1 MQGGY
6 TKESLQKIQDYFRG
20 TYIFSC
26 ELGFFVYTNTDNFY
40 KCAKSYFLST
50 RYFHISYL
58 LAAAIS
64 LFSCSLPI
72 PPPLPTEGFTASFVQ
87 TSHRFRTC
95 QNQEGAAYN
104 KKETELPLILNS
116 KCVLSI
122 NFRPFANPPLG
133 SLLGKSDFSSGELTF
148 RHFSNILRIVQ
159 SLIEIHF
166 SPEFYFSL

>member
-64 LFSCSLPI
+64 LFSCSSST

-87 TSHRFRTC
+87 TSQRFRTC

-104 KKETELPLILNS
+104 KKDTELPPILNF

-122 NFRPFANPPLG
+122 
-133 SLLGKSDFSSGELTF
+133 
-148 RHFSNILRIVQ
+148 I
-159 SLIEIHF
+159 
-166 SPEFYFSL
+166 